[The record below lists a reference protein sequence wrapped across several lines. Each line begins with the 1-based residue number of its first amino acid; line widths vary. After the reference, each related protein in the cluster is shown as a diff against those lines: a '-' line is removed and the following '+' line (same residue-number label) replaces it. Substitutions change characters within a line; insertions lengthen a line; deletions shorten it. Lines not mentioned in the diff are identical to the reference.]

1 MALFRKSGL
10 FRKKNRTLHGEM
22 ELQIT
27 SMADIFTIL
36 LVFLLKSTQTGATA
50 ITPSAGLELAQAAR
64 TSESVE
70 ALKIEV
76 SQHGVSVEGR
86 PVTDLQALNVSELE
100 KSLGVEHRRQEAI
113 ARANPAVKTD
123 GKVIIVADQR
133 IPYGTLKKVLGA
145 AARSGFT
152 DFRLAVVQKE

>member
-1 MALFRKSGL
+1 MALFKKSGL
-10 FRKKNRTLHGEM
+10 FRKKNRNLHGEM

-50 ITPSAGLELAQAAR
+50 ITPTAGLELAQAAR

-70 ALKIEV
+70 ALKIEI
-76 SQHGVSVEGR
+76 SQQGVSVEGR
-86 PVTDLQALNVSELE
+86 PVTSLQALNVNELE

-113 ARANPAVKTD
+113 ARANPSVKTD

-133 IPYGTLKKVLGA
+133 IPYGTLKKILGA
-145 AARSGFT
+145 AARTGFT

>member
-1 MALFRKSGL
+1 MALFKKTGL
-10 FRKKNRTLHGEM
+10 FRKKSRALHGEM

-36 LVFLLKSTQTGATA
+36 LVFLLKSTQSGATA
-50 ITPSAGLELAQAAR
+50 ITPSEGLKLAQAQR

-76 SQHGVSVEGR
+76 SRQGVSVEGR
-86 PVTDLQALNVSELE
+86 PVTGLQTFSVSDLE
-100 KSLGVEHRRQEAI
+100 KAIGVEHRRQEAI
-113 ARANPAVKTD
+113 ARANPSVKTD
-123 GKVIIVADQR
+123 GKIVIVADQR
-133 IPYGTLKKVLGA
+133 IPYGTLKKILGA
-145 AARSGFT
+145 AARNGFT